1 MPPALRAGEPHGG
14 CPALSQNACA
24 ILTQNTPR
32 SRALIQGWAAK
43 ARAYNPGMLDA
54 LHALVAPAA
63 MERFTLVLNH
73 VLSGEPAAT
82 ARLKRHAGRC
92 IGLHLSQWPA
102 LLPVPPAMVF
112 RVTPAGLLE
121 WAGAEPPADTDLH
134 VTLDASNPALLA
146 MRWLSGQQPAME
158 IVGDAALA
166 SDVHWLADNLRWDVA
181 DDLERLFGP
190 VVARELSRLGSLIA
204 GTFRRAAQA
213 GAGFASRAA
222 PNADRS
228 PWSNPRPQ

>member
-1 MPPALRAGEPHGG
+1 
-14 CPALSQNACA
+14 
-24 ILTQNTPR
+24 
-32 SRALIQGWAAK
+32 
-43 ARAYNPGMLDA
+43 MLDA

-73 VLSGEPAAT
+73 VLHGEPAAA
-82 ARLKRHAGRC
+82 ARLKPHAGRC

-102 LLPVPPAMVF
+102 LLPAPPAMVF

-121 WAGAEPPADTDLH
+121 WAGAVPPAETDLQ
-134 VTLDASNPALLA
+134 VTLDAANPALLA
-146 MRWLSGQQPAME
+146 LRWLSGEPPAME

-190 VVARELSRLGSLIA
+190 AVARELARGGALVA
-204 GTFRRAAQA
+204 GALRRVVQA
-213 GAGFASRAA
+213 GVGLASA
-222 PNADRS
+222 RS
-228 PWSNPRPQ
+228 GPRPQ